1 MNYLAHIYLSGND
14 RQLQVGNFIGDFVK
28 GKSHENYPKRI
39 QEGILLH
46 REIDTFTDCHPIF
59 LETVGLMRP
68 TFGRYSGIIADMYY
82 DYLLASDFRRYSP
95 KCNLNCF
102 AANFY
107 LSTLLNYR
115 HLPEQVKSFIFHFIG
130 TNRLK
135 KYASYQG
142 LHRALQIME
151 HFKTNAIKPDL
162 TIEFLKEN
170 EITLRKQFHAFM
182 PEVIMHFK

>member
-95 KCNLNCF
+95 KYNLNCF